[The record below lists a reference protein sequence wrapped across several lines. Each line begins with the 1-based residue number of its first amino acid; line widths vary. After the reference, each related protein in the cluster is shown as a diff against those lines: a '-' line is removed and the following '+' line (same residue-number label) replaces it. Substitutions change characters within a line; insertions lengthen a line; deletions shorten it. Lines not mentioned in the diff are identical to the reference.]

1 MVLFLVGVLIIL
13 HESVDAMTRLANIS
27 SLTPPLSL
35 TISVMINFEYYNED
49 DYNDMKFM
57 CFYFLLCFA
66 MLLMCLNYVFAVY
79 RCVFTFIPKSE
90 MIFYFRF
97 LAMTQTKT

>member
-1 MVLFLVGVLIIL
+1 MLCGELCFICIFDWVYHGFVLGVLIIL

-57 CFYFLLCFA
+57 CFYF
-66 MLLMCLNYVFAVY
+66 
-79 RCVFTFIPKSE
+79 
-90 MIFYFRF
+90 
-97 LAMTQTKT
+97 